1 MRSLTCYVLLA
12 GAAALAQDGKQAFAT
27 RCSVCHGVDGRGAER
42 GPNLANNR
50 RVRSRS
56 LEELR
61 TVVRNGI
68 PAAGM
73 PAFDLPK
80 PS

>member
-1 MRSLTCYVLLA
+1 LLA